1 MAANVHIRSVVH
13 FGGDWDEA
21 SQLAEAKARAAMV
34 LEPLNPLC
42 LRVLGRVYSF
52 QGRHELAITKTK
64 EAVALNPN
72 FASAVLY
79 LGFSLFRAGRFEEA
93 IAHLDRAICLSPR
106 DTMSSAFFAIRGI
119 SSFCL
124 GRYEEAAEWTLR
136 SCHAPN
142 PRPRIGLWA
151 AAALQK
157 SGRSQEARATLS
169 DHLRKIPSETIE
181 TFRAFLEQNFPQLAA
196 STDSTLDAL
205 REAGMPE

>member
-1 MAANVHIRSVVH
+1 M
-13 FGGDWDEA
+13 
-21 SQLAEAKARAAMV
+21 
-34 LEPLNPLC
+34 
-42 LRVLGRVYSF
+42 VLGRVYSF

-64 EAVALNPN
+64 EAVALNPK
-72 FASAVLY
+72 FASAVFY

-93 IAHLDRAICLSPR
+93 IAHLDRAIRLGPR
-106 DTMSSAFFAIRGI
+106 DTLSTAFFAIWGI

-151 AAALQK
+151 TAALQK
-157 SGRSQEARATLS
+157 SGRSLEARATLS

-181 TFRAFLEQNFPQLAA
+181 TFRVMLQQNFPHVAA
-196 STDSTLDAL
+196 SADSALGAL
-205 REAGMPE
+205 REAGLPE